1 VILHICSRD
10 EWDAAEEEGALV
22 PASLDEVG
30 FVHCSD
36 FGTLSIP
43 ANAVFAGRQDLVLLV
58 IDPAALDAPVRWE
71 AGVPPH
77 PSGIWFP
84 HVYGPVNTGAV
95 VAAMEFLPSA
105 EGGFQLPKELAEL

>member
-10 EWDAAEEEGALV
+10 EWDAAEQEGVLV

-36 FGTLSIP
+36 FGTVSVP
-43 ANAVFAGRQDLVLLV
+43 ANALFAGREDLLLLV
-58 IDPAALDAPVRWE
+58 VDPAALDAPVRWE

-77 PSGIWFP
+77 PAGIWFP
-84 HVYGPVNTGAV
+84 HVYGPINTGAV
-95 VAAMEFLPSA
+95 VAAVEFIPTA
-105 EGGFQLPKELAEL
+105 EGGFHLPKELAEL